1 MICLLL
7 LKNCGVS
14 MSKSKVYF
22 YQNNPC
28 VIVRVINDDFA
39 EIQLSHHFAESMELR
54 GQCLGC
60 CVGDSDNKLS
70 CTCDEFSWVIEEVQN
85 EENKVL
91 CIVERRLLADHPIE
105 KTAIDKL
112 QKQIS
117 DEKQKLE
124 IIKITQQEWSED
136 LKVKR
141 NEFSAL
147 EAKCAALRLENE
159 SLLSA
164 GNAIAARF
172 DGVKEKYNAMTVFID
187 KNFSKGIQIS
197 NGEYQKLIKRDAVL
211 TALENG
217 GVDNWEWY
225 GESVKHLVETE

>member
-1 MICLLL
+1 
-7 LKNCGVS
+7 
-14 MSKSKVYF
+14 MSLSKVYF

-39 EIQLSHHFAESMELR
+39 EIQISHHFAESMELR
-54 GQCLGC
+54 GQCMGC
-60 CVGDSDNKLS
+60 CVGDSDNKLR
-70 CTCDEFSWVIEEVQN
+70 CTCDEFSWIIEEVQQ

-91 CIVERRLLADHPIE
+91 CIVERRLLADQPVE
-105 KTAIDKL
+105 KVVIDKL

-117 DEKQKLE
+117 EEMKNLAD
-124 IIKITQQEWSED
+124 IKASHQEWSED
-136 LKVKR
+136 LKSKR
-141 NEFSAL
+141 VEFSAL
-147 EAKCAALRLENE
+147 DAKCSALRLENE
-159 SLLSA
+159 SLMSA
-164 GNAIAARF
+164 GNAIEARF

-197 NGEYQKLIKRDAVL
+197 NREYQDLINRDRIL

-225 GESVKHLVETE
+225 GESVKHLIETE